1 MKEIS
6 VAKIVKYISQEQLIG
21 ELLTVPSHE
30 HSYETISEREQ
41 HFRKALPFIYS

>member
-6 VAKIVKYISQEQLIG
+6 VAKTVKYISLEHLIG
-21 ELLTVPSHE
+21 ELFSHE

-41 HFRKALPFIYS
+41 HHRKALPFIYS